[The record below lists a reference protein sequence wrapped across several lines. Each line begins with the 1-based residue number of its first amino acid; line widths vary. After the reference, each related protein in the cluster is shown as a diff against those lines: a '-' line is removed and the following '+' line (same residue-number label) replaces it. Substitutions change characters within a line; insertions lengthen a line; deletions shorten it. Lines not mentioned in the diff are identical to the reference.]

1 MVLFLKKQ
9 IKNLLPKIFSD
20 REALTQKLS
29 KIKPR
34 FPYQVKWLI
43 IIFLCLVT
51 FLGYYPTF
59 SIPPIKQKQALAENN
74 QQKDEIISQ
83 SFSKPLNLPHPGYLT
98 TKFSNWHPGIDIAA
112 GLGMPIHPILDGE
125 VLKTGFDIFGLGNYI
140 EISHQNGFSSK
151 YAHLGRIFVKK
162 GDKVTS
168 DNLLG
173 EVGLSG
179 RTSGAHT
186 HLEIT
191 LNGNLIDP
199 QKLLPEIADMPIDFI
214 SKK

>member
-1 MVLFLKKQ
+1 MIISERV
-9 IKNLLPKIFSD
+9 
-20 REALTQKLS
+20 ALTQKLS
-29 KIKPR
+29 KISLR
-34 FPYQVKWLI
+34 FPKRLQWLI
-43 IIFLCLVT
+43 IIFLFFLN

-59 SIPPIKQKQALAENN
+59 SIPPVKKHLAKAQTSEQKGEV
-74 QQKDEIISQ
+74 ISK
-83 SFSKPLNLPHPGYLT
+83 SFSKPLNLPHPGFLT

-112 GLGMPIHPILDGE
+112 GLGMPVRPIIDGE
-125 VLKTGFDIFGLGNYI
+125 VIKAGVDFFGLGNYV
-140 EISHQNGFSSK
+140 EISHQNGFNSK
-151 YAHLGRIFVKK
+151 YAHLGKIYVKK

-191 LNGNLIDP
+191 LNGDYIDP
-199 QKLLPEIADMPIDFI
+199 QTILPEISDLPIDFT
-214 SKK
+214 KK